1 MILNVDVK
9 SLEWCTYLF
18 LSQDRI
24 GIEEWN
30 NVLSDPTKHDIHK
43 ANQEKFNLPSR
54 LISKIFL
61 FRWIYRGSAY
71 AYSKDPDFTSVS
83 TSVDFWQSVIDSYY
97 SKYEGIYNTHK
108 KFIKDATL
116 TGKIISPFGRV
127 HEFKPKQT
135 YRGLEFNES
144 DITNH
149 PNQGLG
155 ADIVSMIRVLIKT
168 RLFKQENLRCKLI
181 STVHDSIVCDLPDD
195 EIEFVANLFSQTFR
209 DLPKILYRHF
219 GIKWNVPIKEEI
231 KVGHNMLELQELIL

>member
-1 MILNVDVK
+1 LIK
-9 SLEWCTYLF
+9 T
-18 LSQDRI
+18 RI
-24 GIEEWN
+24 IE
-30 NVLSDPTKHDIHK
+30 T
-43 ANQEKFNLPSR
+43 
-54 LISKIFL
+54 IS
-61 FRWIYRGSAY
+61 A
-71 AYSKDPDFTSVS
+71 P
-83 TSVDFWQSVIDSYY
+83 
-97 SKYEGIYNTHK
+97 
-108 KFIKDATL
+108 
-116 TGKIISPFGRV
+116 SPFGRV

-209 DLPKILYRHF
+209 DLPRFSIV
-219 GIKWNVPIKEEI
+219 I
-231 KVGHNMLELQELIL
+231 LELSGMFQLKKKLRSVTIC